1 MSQKARTVASP
12 PRTPRPGVTARRWSS
27 RIARSLGAAALACVA
42 LAACATVP
50 MTGPVVPG
58 EGGDVSGDPYDG
70 YVRLL
75 PAGPQPGVA
84 PEGLVD
90 GFLKDM
96 GSFEEDHK
104 AARSYMLPETA
115 QTWSPDGGV
124 SVFNDLDAADFDAE
138 ISNDGLTARVL
149 VRSNLV
155 ATIDESGKYV
165 PTQSS
170 ATLLEETFT
179 LAREDGDP
187 EGEWRIQDLPDELLL
202 SALDIERTHRP
213 FNLYYFNAERTALVP
228 DPVYLPVSPD
238 QPAERL
244 LRKLIAG
251 PTAWLGPAV
260 SSAFPEQA
268 ATRLEVDA
276 QHAVINVSGVA
287 EVDEY
292 DMAAQI
298 AWTLRQLP
306 EVQEFTLKVNGEEV
320 AFPDSDGESA
330 DRPRPGSDLWA
341 RVSPGATSSD
351 IRGYYTHEGQ
361 LWSASD
367 WTAENFGDAE
377 PVPGPLGRGDLT
389 LDRFAVSLD
398 QSTIA
403 GITLGG
409 SEVVTSLASPGAQ
422 TQEVLDEGLFTDL
435 SWDIDNNL
443 WVVEETRDEDE
454 DEESEDDE
462 EGAGREPEG
471 DPNLSGTGAE
481 EPPEP
486 GDSAL
491 WMLRDGDEVV
501 RAQVSG
507 LRDHSL
513 VSFRISRDGARAVVI
528 TEQDGERALK
538 VGRVVEDHDGQ
549 VSVGGFITLAQ
560 ELEDVTAVAWRSSDQ
575 LVVLGSRDG
584 GTHQAML
591 VALDGGTPAASAGTP
606 AAGMVTISGAPGQPL
621 LAGSDD
627 GNIWASNDP
636 LNWQNVV
643 EGGAPTFPG

>member
-1 MSQKARTVASP
+1 MS
-12 PRTPRPGVTARRWSS
+12 
-27 RIARSLGAAALACVA
+27 

-115 QTWSPDGGV
+115 DAWSPDAGV
-124 SVFNDLDAADFDAE
+124 RVIDDLDAADFDAE
-138 ISNDGLTARVL
+138 ISNDGLTATVL

-155 ATIDESGKYV
+155 ADIDESGKYV
-165 PTQSS
+165 PTQSA

-187 EGEWRIQDLPDELLL
+187 EGEWRIEDLPDELLL
-202 SALDIERTHRP
+202 STLDIERTHRP
-213 FNLYYFNAERTALVP
+213 FNLYYFNQERTALVP

-238 QPAERL
+238 QLAERL

-251 PTAWLGPAV
+251 PTDWLAPAV
-260 SSAFPEQA
+260 NSAFPRNA
-268 ATRLEVDA
+268 ATNLEVDS
-276 QHAVINVSGVA
+276 QHAVINVGGVA
-287 EVDEY
+287 EADEY
-292 DMAAQI
+292 DIAAQI

-306 EVQEFTLKVNGEEV
+306 EVQEFTLKINGEEV

-330 DRPRPGSDLWA
+330 DRPRPGSDLWS
-341 RVSPGATSSD
+341 RVSPGATSAD

-361 LWSASD
+361 LWAASD
-367 WTAENFGDAE
+367 WSAESFGDAE
-377 PVPGPLGRGDLT
+377 PVPGPLGRGDVP

-398 QSTIA
+398 QTTIA

-409 SEVVTSLASPGAQ
+409 GEVVTSLMAAGAH
-422 TQEVLDEGLFTDL
+422 TREVLDDGLFTDL

-443 WVVEETRDEDE
+443 WVVEETRDED
-454 DEESEDDE
+454 DENGDDDEDD
-462 EGAGREPEG
+462 GREAEG
-471 DPNLSGTGAE
+471 DPNLSGSGDE
-481 EPPEP
+481 DPPDP
-486 GDSAL
+486 GDSTL
-491 WMLRDGDEVV
+491 WLLRDGDAVV
-501 RAQVSG
+501 RAQVGG

-513 VSFRISRDGARAVVI
+513 VSFRISRDGTRAAVI
-528 TEQDGERALK
+528 TEQDGERELK
-538 VGRVVEDHDGQ
+538 VGRVVEDEDGQ
-549 VSVGGFITLAQ
+549 VAVGDFITLAQ
-560 ELEDVTAVAWRSSDQ
+560 GVEEVTAVAWRSSDQ

-584 GTHQAML
+584 GTHQALL

-643 EGGAPTFPG
+643 EGGAPAFPG

>member
-1 MSQKARTVASP
+1 MSQKARTVTSSR
-12 PRTPRPGVTARRWSS
+12 RTPHPGVTARRWSS
-27 RIARSLGAAALACVA
+27 RVAWSLGAAVLACVT

-170 ATLLEETFT
+170 ATLLEEMFT

-213 FNLYYFNAERTALVP
+213 FNLYYFNTDRTALVP

-251 PTAWLGPAV
+251 PTDWLAPAV
-260 SSAFPEQA
+260 SSAFPEEA
-268 ATRLEVDA
+268 TTRLEVDA

-287 EVDEY
+287 EIDEY

-351 IRGYYTHEGQ
+351 IRGYYTHAGQ

-377 PVPGPLGRGDLT
+377 PVPGPLGRGDQP

-435 SWDIDNNL
+435 SWDINNNL
-443 WVVEETRDEDE
+443 WVVEETRDE

-471 DPNLSGTGAE
+471 DPNLSGSGAE

-491 WMLRDGDEVV
+491 WMLRGGDEVV
-501 RAQVSG
+501 RAEVSG

-538 VGRVVEDHDGQ
+538 VGRVVDDRDGQ
-549 VSVGGFITLAQ
+549 VSVGEFITLAQ
-560 ELEDVTAVAWRSSDQ
+560 GLEDVTAVAWRSSDQ

>member
-422 TQEVLDEGLFTDL
+422 TREVLDEGLFTDL

-443 WVVEETRDEDE
+443 WVVEETKDE

>member
-1 MSQKARTVASP
+1 MSHKVGPAPLGRVLRSVAAS
-12 PRTPRPGVTARRWSS
+12 T
-27 RIARSLGAAALACVA
+27 LACVS
-42 LAACATVP
+42 LAACATIP

-58 EGGDVSGDPYDG
+58 EGGYVSGDPYDG

-96 GSFEEDHK
+96 GSFEEEHK

-115 QTWSPDGGV
+115 EEWSPNGAV
-124 SVFNDLDAADFDAE
+124 SVLNDLDAADFDAE
-138 ISNDGLTARVL
+138 IAADGLTATVL
-149 VRSNLV
+149 VRGNQV
-155 ATIDESGKYV
+155 ADIDESGKYV
-165 PTQSS
+165 PTQTG

-179 LAREDGDP
+179 LARENDDP
-187 EGEWRIQDLPDELLL
+187 EGEWRIRDLPDELLL
-202 SALDIERTHRP
+202 SELDIERTHRP
-213 FNLYYFNAERTALVP
+213 FNLYYFNPEGTALVP

-251 PTAWLGPAV
+251 PTDWLAPAV
-260 SSAFPEQA
+260 RSAFPENA
-268 ATRLEVDA
+268 SVSLEVDS
-276 QHAVINVSGVA
+276 QHAVINVHGIGGI
-287 EVDEY
+287 DEY
-292 DMAAQI
+292 EMGAQI

-306 EVQEFTLKVNGEEV
+306 EVQEFTLKINGEEV
-320 AFPDSDGESA
+320 AFPDSDGDSA
-330 DRPRPGSDLWA
+330 DRPRPGSDLWS
-341 RVSPGATSSD
+341 RVSPGATSGD
-351 IRGYYTHEGQ
+351 IRGYYTQGGQ

-367 WTAENFGDAE
+367 WSSESSGDAE
-377 PVPGPLGRGDLT
+377 PVPGPLGRGDVQ

-409 SEVVTSLASPGAQ
+409 GEVVTGFASPGAQ
-422 TQEVLDEGLFTDL
+422 TREVLDEGMFTDL
-435 SWDIDNNL
+435 SWDINGDL
-443 WVVEETRDEDE
+443 WVVEETRDEE
-454 DEESEDDE
+454 DEEDTGD
-462 EGAGREPEG
+462 GAPEPEG
-471 DPNLSGTGAE
+471 GPNLSGSGTE
-481 EPPEP
+481 EPPDP
-486 GDSAL
+486 GDSIL
-491 WMLRDGDEVV
+491 WLLRGGDEVV
-501 RAQVSG
+501 RAQVNG

-513 VSFRISRDGARAVVI
+513 VNFRISRDGTRAVVI
-528 TEQDGERALK
+528 TEQDGQRALK
-538 VGRVVEDHDGQ
+538 VGRVVGDEDGQ
-549 VSVGGFITLAQ
+549 VTVGSFITLGQGVQ
-560 ELEDVTAVAWRSSDQ
+560 EITAAAWRSSDQ
-575 LVVLGSRDG
+575 LVVLGSREG
-584 GTHQAML
+584 GTHQALL

-606 AAGMVTISGAPGQPL
+606 GAGMVTISGAPGQPL

>member
-1 MSQKARTVASP
+1 M
-12 PRTPRPGVTARRWSS
+12 
-27 RIARSLGAAALACVA
+27 ARSLGAAALACVA

-422 TQEVLDEGLFTDL
+422 TREVLDEGLFTDL

-443 WVVEETRDEDE
+443 WVVEETKDE